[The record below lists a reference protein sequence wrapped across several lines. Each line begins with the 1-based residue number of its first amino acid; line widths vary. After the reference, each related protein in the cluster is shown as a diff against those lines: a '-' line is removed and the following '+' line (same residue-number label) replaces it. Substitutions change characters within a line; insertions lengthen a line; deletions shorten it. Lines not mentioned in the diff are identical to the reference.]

1 MLKTTLIDGVKPA
14 KYDKDI
20 AGNLLLETT
29 TTDEVRAQKFV
40 IGVRN
45 EDGDIY
51 RLIGATKHNSFT
63 NAVEELEDLELVDE
77 LADMDGT
84 THEGCD
90 AIFRQ
95 P

>member
-1 MLKTTLIDGVKPA
+1 MLKTTLIDGVTPA
-14 KYDKDI
+14 KFDKQI
-20 AGNLLLETT
+20 TGNLLLETT
-29 TTDEVRAQKFV
+29 STDEVRKEKLL

-77 LADMDGT
+77 LSEVEGT
-84 THEGCD
+84 QEGCD

-95 P
+95 E